1 MGYLSPEKEKE
12 FRNRVNKPVSREIP
26 ESPEGRDY
34 GNILGRAYRG
44 AVPFPA
50 RYALKKAWPQ
60 IDRTLRLLGL
70 PVAVGAS
77 TWTSPGSLT
86 KRALKAIPPE
96 YRQRI
101 LGFPYEDPK
110 ESWAS
115 EWVPDIVDYPGA
127 TMEAAKAAAA
137 GWEEGMGLGSIY
149 DTTLDTFHEEVGGG
163 PGFWGTAEAVG
174 SMLPTPGMFA
184 TGAKVISKAPTF
196 GRFAG
201 KYLPGS
207 SRVITPIVEAG
218 AKGVGRS
225 LQFPLEAE
233 QAFGRAAG
241 RVLGLPLI
249 PIRKGLEKFRGRP
262 AAKVATPPRPPVTPG
277 ARAAVG
283 TTTRK
288 LFHGTR
294 DPNPESF
301 IDRNGNLVLRASKNF
316 EGKQIGVSFS
326 ESQDTALD
334 YASRVPG
341 QGPVRSRAQ
350 GAVFEIDADAIP
362 AERLFIESGEE
373 IATRGAEPVIIQQG
387 KFRIIKDVAART
399 ELEKWEAAQIA
410 RVKTRSNR
418 ELGNEY
424 ITDILDEARLEWES
438 GGDLPLFPGRRL
450 TELQTDITA
459 KYGKPDAESFPV
471 HREVI
476 RRIRTSSDPEKVIKE
491 ITSEMPPNPI
501 YYPDTLARELREEAA
516 KAAPGAAERAAT
528 VGAAGAR
535 AAREVLE
542 EGVDARQA
550 EQILGPPPI
559 SPVTRSAKGRSYEQA
574 QQAID
579 DYETTL
585 MGRYSEKEVL
595 EAPIYSPLDRTA
607 NEDYRRLRADLR
619 RRTPLTNQEL
629 QELSELYKARDA
641 IGKIEDAAALESA
654 MSKLKPST
662 LKGPASLEDISDVVK
677 EVSES
682 TRRTAALHPRAS
694 LDTENTVAEIYNK
707 LAWKQYNRAPNIA
720 MKARLE
726 NQLSIDEVGAN
737 PQLARQAR
745 AIVEDIMG
753 PPTAARIPTVAKD
766 VPLNKVVPDN
776 EAGPIV
782 SSADPSPPNP
792 KFDPTPEQAF
802 EEMANLSSPEELAAM
817 DAPKFRNLLRRLDLI
832 GRARGLVG
840 MREMPHIYDPIK
852 PRPLHI
858 MQTIMRLHEGAIN
871 AAQVEAKR
879 IVKGGLRET
888 DLGEPQLRA
897 LGMSVSSGDREIIL
911 ESAIPR
917 MNELNKALHDSTK
930 PIPKGLDRLYEELKN
945 LADWEEIARINF
957 DPTMKTIRDYWY
969 RGWKATKALLAD
981 RRKVKLGAK
990 PKFKIPRRDA
1000 SYEDMISA
1008 GYEPLS
1014 WNPFEQ
1020 WRLSRMQGIRY
1031 RQQMALVWYLKKTG
1045 LWRPSSGSTDE
1056 VVEGIID
1063 FTADGKPWRTPNIG
1077 PAFEGKPITIADNV
1091 LDEKGIETGETIMK
1105 QVQAHR
1111 GVVHPD
1117 IAKRLESTYGEPPA
1131 GWEELGPLD
1140 MIKIIDK
1147 IVFVPKRF
1155 KLFSSFFQQ
1164 FDFLQRGVF
1173 GTSGHVM
1180 ERLKALDPIGAAKV
1194 GLKWP
1199 KSAVN
1204 VIRANFSPG
1213 YRQVLKRKLGS
1224 TDPLVPGRPGIHWK
1238 GLMEAGLSLY
1248 DYSIFPPN
1256 IGDIARSAAEDVGML
1271 GFKKV
1276 KNLILKLETMMR
1288 NGLFDGTY
1296 PASIMADVENNIAP
1310 VMVRKWGHLTD
1321 AQINGAIV
1329 ETVNKAYSTLPKN
1342 QSVLQNRF
1350 FRGFFQR
1357 YFFSINEAEGLLRQA
1372 TGAFTGP
1379 HAEFW
1384 RTRWLGA
1391 YVALMAVG
1399 NTIHMV
1405 STGLQGK
1412 PEHLPWDRWVP
1423 ISQDNFGPF
1432 PFSYRRDFA
1441 APNIPIKGR
1450 GAVELTLDLVMQADT
1465 VFRLLNPASFLTSRE
1480 SVPIRALQN
1489 QIFGRDFYGS
1499 SITDAGPMGLWSRMA
1514 SLINDMFVP
1523 IGAGQSLVN
1532 IAQEKIPGVS
1542 SIIPPGA
1549 QRVGVPGQ
1557 IIKGTGLNV
1566 RAETTLQYKN
1576 RMARESGLINP
1587 DTGEPVQTWDEL
1599 LPGQE
1604 DQIERMVPGFQV
1616 ELQRR
1621 SEILAQRG
1629 SKYAEIR
1636 IDVQK
1641 HENDLIN
1648 KANAISKKRLEVSLT
1663 SGDYDP
1669 ESARKEIGEAEND
1682 YYNQVYGIIW
1692 DKEKERF
1699 TGGIY
1704 DEDKDF
1710 EEPEDD
1716 TTVDHALWKY
1726 RKIFL
1731 DARDEKGNIDYTGY
1745 SGVIL
1750 NKALNEFWV
1759 GLDKRLVPEVI
1770 NNIRLIE
1777 GKYSPE
1783 MQVMQDAGRYG
1794 ISLRLTV
1801 GATRYTKGETLGYY
1815 DLENHKNVET
1825 YIVKMTGISRAVIRQ
1840 HLDKT
1845 SSERKAARR
1854 TEQGA
1859 DIGKYLDKAVRR
1871 NGELWKLREE
1881 FVNRAPSQWLQAMFE
1896 GGYDYQDKRNIEQKG
1911 IEEKIIKEGK
1921 TLPRL
1926 NYKQLYMDVLPRQ

>member
-1 MGYLSPEKEKE
+1 MGYLKPEQEEE
-12 FRNRVNKPVSREIP
+12 FRNQVNKPVSPEIP

-34 GNILGRAYRG
+34 GNIFGRAYRG
-44 AVPFPA
+44 AVPPTT
-50 RYALKKAWPQ
+50 RYALEKAWPH

-70 PVAVGAS
+70 PAGLPA
-77 TWTSPGSLT
+77 TI
-86 KRALKAIPPE
+86 LKAPQSLAE
-96 YRQRI
+96 YGLEAIDPDWEEKTRSK
-101 LGFPYEDPK
+101 LGVKTYGPDPSDGFWL
-110 ESWAS
+110 EA
-115 EWVPDIVDYPGA
+115 PDIQDYPEA
-127 TMEAAKAAAA
+127 IIEAAKAAAER
-137 GWEEGMGLGSIY
+137 WKEGDGGLGATY
-149 DTTLDTFHEEVGGG
+149 DTALDVFHEEVGGG
-163 PGFWGTAEAVG
+163 PGFWGAAEIAG
-174 SMLPTPGMFA
+174 SMLPTPGSFGLG
-184 TGAKVISKAPTF
+184 TKVISKAPAF

-201 KYLPGS
+201 KYLPRTARG
-207 SRVITPIVEAG
+207 VEATARG
-218 AKGVGRS
+218 LGRS

-233 QAFGRAAG
+233 QAVGRAAG
-241 RVLGLPLI
+241 KVLGYPF
-249 PIRKGLEKFRGRP
+249 RKGLEKFRGRP
-262 AAKVATPPRPPVTPG
+262 AAKVATPPVTPG
-277 ARAAVG
+277 V
-283 TTTRK
+283 
-288 LFHGTR
+288 
-294 DPNPESF
+294 
-301 IDRNGNLVLRASKNF
+301 
-316 EGKQIGVSFS
+316 
-326 ESQDTALD
+326 
-334 YASRVPG
+334 
-341 QGPVRSRAQ
+341 
-350 GAVFEIDADAIP
+350 
-362 AERLFIESGEE
+362 
-373 IATRGAEPVIIQQG
+373 
-387 KFRIIKDVAART
+387 
-399 ELEKWEAAQIA
+399 
-410 RVKTRSNR
+410 
-418 ELGNEY
+418 
-424 ITDILDEARLEWES
+424 
-438 GGDLPLFPGRRL
+438 
-450 TELQTDITA
+450 
-459 KYGKPDAESFPV
+459 
-471 HREVI
+471 
-476 RRIRTSSDPEKVIKE
+476 
-491 ITSEMPPNPI
+491 
-501 YYPDTLARELREEAA
+501 
-516 KAAPGAAERAAT
+516 KAAG
-528 VGAAGAR
+528 
-535 AAREVLE
+535 
-542 EGVDARQA
+542 
-550 EQILGPPPI
+550 
-559 SPVTRSAKGRSYEQA
+559 
-574 QQAID
+574 
-579 DYETTL
+579 
-585 MGRYSEKEVL
+585 EVL
-595 EAPIYSPLDRTA
+595 EAGAMAKEPAVKLAILEQQHKQA
-607 NEDYRRLRADLR
+607 E
-619 RRTPLTNQEL
+619 
-629 QELSELYKARDA
+629 DA
-641 IGKIEDAAALESA
+641 IRVLEN
-654 MSKLKPST
+654 KLSQAQER
-662 LKGPASLEDISDVVK
+662 LKMPVVK
-677 EVSES
+677 EATETITPSIPRSLEPVDKFTSIAGGKFKHFTTQEAKAQLEAGVAFDPTLLPQHGTGYLGDSSKKFTGKFAGDRLYLSLDDARWSKIHERTRTGKIVADTAANQGTGGSPFYDYDKQKWMKYLDEDVVTNLHPVEFKIAPNARVLEIDSPDSYRDAVSKYGFLRDVVSGERS
-682 TRRTAALHPRAS
+682 GWDNIAKEYDAVAIRVNKVNEDQVKFFREIGGSQVIVLNPRVATVVKPIETTVPGTAKALTRRLQDQVDRNS
-694 LDTENTVAEIYNK
+694 AELFIETLNK
-707 LAWKQYNRAPNIA
+707 
-720 MKARLE
+720 
-726 NQLSIDEVGAN
+726 
-737 PQLARQAR
+737 QLA
-745 AIVEDIMG
+745 
-753 PPTAARIPTVAKD
+753 AAREAERTARYALPTVPKD

-792 KFDPTPEQAF
+792 KFDSTPEQAF
-802 EEMANLSSPEELAAM
+802 KEMASFSSPEEIAAM
-817 DAPKFRNLLRRLDLI
+817 DDPKFRNLLRRLDLI
-832 GRARGLVG
+832 GRVRGLVG
-840 MREMPHIYDPIK
+840 MSRTRLEQLK
-852 PRPLHI
+852 KRPLFI

-917 MNELNKALHDSTK
+917 MDELNKALHDSTK

-957 DPTMKTIRDYWY
+957 DPTMKTVRDYWY
-969 RGWKATKALLAD
+969 RGWKATKALVAD
-981 RRKVKLGAK
+981 RRNVKLGAK
-990 PKFKIPRRDA
+990 PKFKMPRRDA
-1000 SYEDMISA
+1000 SYEQMREA

-1020 WRLSRMQGIRY
+1020 WRLSRMMGIRY
-1031 RQQMALVWYLKKTG
+1031 RQQMALLWQLKKIG

-1063 FTADGKPWRTPNIG
+1063 FTADGKPWRTPAIG
-1077 PAFEGKPITIADNV
+1077 PAFEGKTITIADDV
-1091 LDEKGIETGETIMK
+1091 LDEKGIKTGETVLK
-1105 QVQAHR
+1105 EVQAHR
-1111 GVVHPD
+1111 GLVHPK
-1117 IAKRLESTYGEPPA
+1117 IAQRLESAYGETPA

-1147 IVFVPKRF
+1147 MVFVPKRF
-1155 KLFSSFFQQ
+1155 KLFGSLFQQ
-1164 FDFLQRGVF
+1164 FDFLQRGAF

-1180 ERLKALDPIGAAKV
+1180 DRLLARDLVGAGKV

-1199 KSAVN
+1199 ITAVN

-1256 IGDIARSAAEDVGML
+1256 IGDIARTAAEDVGML
-1271 GFKKV
+1271 GMKKV
-1276 KNLILKLETMMR
+1276 KNLILQLETMMR

-1296 PASIMADVENNIAP
+1296 PASIMSDVQNNIAP

-1357 YFFSINEAEGLLRQA
+1357 VFFSINESEGLLRQA

-1379 HAEFW
+1379 HAGFW

-1391 YVALMAVG
+1391 YVALMGVA

-1423 ISQDNFGPF
+1423 ISLENWGPF

-1489 QIFGRDFYGS
+1489 QIQGRDFYGS

-1514 SLINDMFVP
+1514 SFIDTMFTP
-1523 IGAGQSLVN
+1523 IGWGQSLVN
-1532 IAQEKIPGVS
+1532 IAQEKIPGVA

-1604 DQIERMVPGFQV
+1604 DQIERMVPDFQV

-1621 SEILAQRG
+1621 TEILAQRG

-1663 SGDYDP
+1663 GGDYDP
-1669 ESARKEIGEAEND
+1669 ESARKEIGEAED
-1682 YYNQVYGIIW
+1682 AYYGQVYGIIW
-1692 DKEKERF
+1692 DKEKGRF

-1716 TTVDHALWKY
+1716 TTVDHALWRY

-1731 DARDEKGNIDYTGY
+1731 DARDPDTGKIDYTGY
-1745 SGVIL
+1745 PGVIL

-1777 GKYSPE
+1777 GKYSRE

-1801 GATRYTKGETLGYY
+1801 GATRSTKGETLGYY

-1825 YIVKMTGISRAVIRQ
+1825 YIVKMTGISRAVIRRY
-1840 HLDKT
+1840 LDKT
-1845 SSERKAARR
+1845 SAERKAARR

-1871 NGELWKLREE
+1871 NGELWKLRED
-1881 FVNRAPSQWLQAMFE
+1881 FVNLAPSQWLQAMFE
-1896 GGYDYQDKRNIEQKG
+1896 AGYDYQDKGNIEQKG

-1926 NYKQLYMDVLPRQ
+1926 NYKKLYMDVLPRQ